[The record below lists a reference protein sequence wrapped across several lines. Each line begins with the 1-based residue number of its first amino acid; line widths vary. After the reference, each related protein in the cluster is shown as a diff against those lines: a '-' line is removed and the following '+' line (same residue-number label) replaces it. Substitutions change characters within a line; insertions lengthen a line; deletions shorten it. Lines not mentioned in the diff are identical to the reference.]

1 MCDSIV
7 NLIIDLIRDKYVNPY
22 QGSVCIEKITSIL
35 NDKYNNLFTLEIKP
49 KYKNFTRFIQEYPQ
63 YFILLENN
71 KIALVDNI
79 HYEYADKIHESD
91 KKRLDHY
98 LKNEIVSYLTKY
110 NTCNPN
116 DLMSNINVE
125 IKRGDLVRFIK
136 RHPTIFTFNN
146 NTFMVSFH
154 RNFNID
160 EHNKLNDEKNIS
172 IYKNYISMYEN
183 YNYDSYVYN
192 NYVTNE
198 CYSYENH
205 NSYLNAPHNYYTYEN
220 NNYYHNSN

>member
-7 NLIIDLIRDKYVNPY
+7 NLIIDLIRNKYVNPH

-49 KYKNFTRFIQEYPQ
+49 KYKKFTRFIQDYPQ
-63 YFILLENN
+63 HFILLENN

-79 HYEYADKIHESD
+79 HYEYADKIHESYKERFD
-91 KKRLDHY
+91 QY
-98 LKNEIVSYLTKY
+98 LKNEIVLYLTKY

-136 RHPTIFTFNN
+136 RYPNIFTFNN
-146 NTFMVSFH
+146 KTFMVSFH

-172 IYKNYISMYEN
+172 IYDN
-183 YNYDSYVYN
+183 YNYDSYDYN

-205 NSYLNAPHNYYTYEN
+205 NGYLNDPYNNYTYEDDN
-220 NNYYHNSN
+220 NCYHNSN